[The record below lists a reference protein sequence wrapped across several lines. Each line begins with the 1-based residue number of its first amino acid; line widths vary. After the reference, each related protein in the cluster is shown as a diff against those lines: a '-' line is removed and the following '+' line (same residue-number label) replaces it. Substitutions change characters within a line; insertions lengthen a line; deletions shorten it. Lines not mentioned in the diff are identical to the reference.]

1 MLSTIWQK
9 ERRISLRDIWDDIN
23 YEAEAIVVSDI
34 NYEPGSLSNSIYEI
48 IDDRTKR
55 RRLLKQSQVK
65 GLYSD
70 LDAIRKHRDVICSDE
85 NVTML
90 VQGLFKA
97 EETPSITPLDRIY
110 LNAYYRRLL
119 RAKMER
125 DHHGK
130 LLVSGHVVTEYTNS
144 VTDASLV
151 SALNLIK
158 ITCKFLGITSTTHS
172 ESFHEDKLY
181 MPCFWCN
188 ISSKFMALFGENR
201 ITVIDEDDPLQTNN
215 LEAIM
220 MLEGQKKIRKAQV
233 LMLLNVVFN
242 AWSGSTLVADGNIIK
257 VLPAT
262 YVTRLLPKL
271 R

>member
-1 MLSTIWQK
+1 MLSTIW
-9 ERRISLRDIWDDIN
+9 DDID
-23 YEAEAIVVSDI
+23 YEAEAIVVSNI
-34 NYEPGSLSNSIYEI
+34 TYHPESLSNSIYEVI
-48 IDDRTKR
+48 NDRNKR

-70 LDAIRKHRDVICSDE
+70 LKAIRKHRDIICSDE

-90 VQGLFKA
+90 VQGLFKSEA
-97 EETPSITPLDRIY
+97 IPYITPLDRVY

-125 DHHGK
+125 DHQGN

-144 VTDASLV
+144 ETDASLV
-151 SALNLIK
+151 MALNLIR
-158 ITCKFLGITSTTHS
+158 ITCKFLDITSTTHS
-172 ESFHEDKLY
+172 ESFHDDKLY
-181 MPCFWCN
+181 NPVFWCN
-188 ISSKFMALFGENR
+188 ISSKFVTVFGESR
-201 ITVIDEDDPLQTNN
+201 ITVIDDDFFPTHNF
-215 LEAIM
+215 EAVM
-220 MLEGQKKIRKAQV
+220 VLRRQKTIRKAQV

-242 AWSGSTLVADGNIIK
+242 AWSGSTLVPDGNIIK